1 LVRNFQI
8 TNKESTLKNKS
19 SYTNLV
25 LIKHPLVER
34 DITILRDKKTKSEI
48 FRSAVTRISNVL
60 AVEIS
65 NAFSLTRF
73 NVDTPLE
80 KTNGYKLKQE
90 VVLIPVLRAGLA
102 MVEGFLQLIPDSK
115 LGHVGLER
123 NETTLQPNRYYL
135 KTPKN
140 LSKAEV
146 ILLDPM
152 LATGGSAS
160 AAINFLKKRGSK
172 NLVFACLLAAPDG
185 VKKILKDHPDVIIF
199 SAALDRQLNSKGYIL
214 PGLGDAGDR
223 TFGTL

>member
-1 LVRNFQI
+1 M
-8 TNKESTLKNKS
+8 KNKS
-19 SYTNLV
+19 SFKNLV

-34 DITILRDKKTKSEI
+34 DITVLRDKKTNSEM
-48 FRSAVTRISNVL
+48 FRAAVTRISNVL

-65 NAFSLTRF
+65 TAFSLAEF
-73 NVDTPLE
+73 KVETPLE
-80 KTNGYKLKQE
+80 KTKGYRLKQD
-90 VVLIPVLRAGLA
+90 VVLIPVLRAGLG
-102 MVEGFLQLIPDSK
+102 MVEGFLQLIPDAK
-115 LGHVGLER
+115 LGHIGLER
-123 NETTLQPNRYYL
+123 NEITLLPNSYYF

-160 AAINFLKKRGSK
+160 AAISVLKKRGAK
-172 NLVFACLLAAPDG
+172 DFVFACLLATPEG
-185 VKKILKDHPDVIIF
+185 VIKLMKDHPDVIIF
-199 SAALDRQLNSKGYIL
+199 SAVLDRQLNKKGYIL

>member
-1 LVRNFQI
+1 M
-8 TNKESTLKNKS
+8 KNKS
-19 SYTNLV
+19 SYKNLV

-34 DITILRDKKTKSEI
+34 DITILRDKKTESEM

-65 NAFSLTRF
+65 TAFSLSEF
-73 NVDTPLE
+73 KVDTPLE
-80 KTNGYKLKQE
+80 KTKGFRLKHE

-102 MVEGFLQLIPDSK
+102 MVDGFLQLIPDAK
-115 LGHVGLER
+115 LGHIGLER
-123 NETTLQPNRYYL
+123 NEITLLPNSYYF

-140 LSKAEV
+140 LSKSEV

-160 AAINFLKKRGSK
+160 AAISVLKKRGAK
-172 NLVFACLLAAPDG
+172 DFVFACLLAAPEG
-185 VKKILKDHPDVIIF
+185 VKKLLKDHPDVIIF
-199 SAALDRQLNSKGYIL
+199 SAALDRQLNKKGYIL

>member
-1 LVRNFQI
+1 MSRQ
-8 TNKESTLKNKS
+8 LKKKS
-19 SYTNLV
+19 SYKNLV
-25 LIKHPLVER
+25 LLQHPLIKK
-34 DITILRDKKTKSEI
+34 DITILRDKKTNTEI
-48 FRSAVTRISNVL
+48 FRAAVTRISNVL

-65 NAFSLTRF
+65 TAFSLAEF
-73 NVDTPLE
+73 KVETPLE
-80 KTNGYKLKQE
+80 KTKGYRLKQD
-90 VVLIPVLRAGLA
+90 VVLIPVLRAGLG
-102 MVEGFLQLIPDSK
+102 MVEGFLQLIPDAK

-123 NETTLQPNRYYL
+123 NETTLLPNSYYL

-160 AAINFLKKRGSK
+160 AAISFLKKRGAK
-172 NLVFACLLAAPDG
+172 NLVFACLLAAPEG
-185 VKKILKDHPDVIIF
+185 VKKLSKDHPDVIIF
-199 SAALDRQLNSKGYIL
+199 SAALDRQLNKKGYIL